1 MGIME
6 RQDLYSSF
14 EMSSILK
21 KVIQHDSLTASE
33 HLTLDTWLK
42 KDEKNRIFFE
52 SLQNEEN
59 LAESIKEQFNTNTH
73 VQYKLVE
80 KKIRQKKKLKILRLA
95 GVAAAFFL
103 AFGTG
108 IWFFTNNTHTTD
120 QPAMIAVSGDILP
133 GSNKATIKL
142 SSGQSI
148 DLNEH
153 EGIHITDSGF
163 TYNDGTSIGNTGH
176 AESATLITPRGGQY
190 QITLSDGT
198 KVWLNANSS
207 LQYPLAFNGKHRE
220 VQLKGEGYFEVAHNA
235 KQPFIVKTDQQQIKV
250 LGTAFNV
257 RAYTEKQY
265 TTLLRGSVA
274 VNLKGST
281 STRMLKPGEQAIVQD
296 YSLSVG
302 KIDVTDFVAWKD
314 GIIAGTSVS
323 LKEILSEIERWYD
336 VDFKYAANF
345 TNSERAYIN
354 INKNEKLSSVLKALE
369 NTYGIRAEIRG
380 KEVIIK

>member
-1 MGIME
+1 ME
-6 RQDLYSSF
+6 RQDIFSSF
-14 EMSSILK
+14 EMSRILK
-21 KVIQHDSLTASE
+21 KVIQQNALTISE
-33 HLTLDTWLK
+33 RLTLDTWLQ
-42 KDEKNRIFFE
+42 KDEKNRNFFE

-59 LAESIKEQFNTNTH
+59 LAESIKEQFKTNTH
-73 VQYKLVE
+73 LQYKLVE

-95 GVAAAFFL
+95 GMAATFVL

-108 IWFFTNNTHTTD
+108 IWFYSNNTHNTD
-120 QPAMIAVSGDILP
+120 QHINVAVEGDILP
-133 GSNKATIKL
+133 GSNKAKIKL

-163 TYNDGTSIGNTGH
+163 MYDDGTSIGKTGH

-235 KQPFIVKTDQQQIKV
+235 KLPFIVKTDQQQIKV

-257 RAYTEKQY
+257 RAYSEKQY
-265 TTLLRGSVA
+265 TTLLRGSVS

-323 LKEILSEIERWYD
+323 LKEIVSEIERWYD
-336 VDFKYAANF
+336 VDFKYTANF

-369 NTYGIRAEIRG
+369 NTYGVKAEIRG

>member
-1 MGIME
+1 ME
-6 RQDLYSSF
+6 KQDIYSSF
-14 EMSSILK
+14 EMSRILK
-21 KVIQHDSLTASE
+21 KVIQQDSLTTSE
-33 HLTLDTWLK
+33 RLTLDTWIQ

-59 LAESIKEQFNTNTH
+59 LAESIKEQFNTNTN

-95 GVAAAFFL
+95 GVAAAFVL

-108 IWFFTNNTHTTD
+108 IWLYTNNTHNTD
-120 QPAMIAVSGDILP
+120 QPTMIAVSGDILP

-142 SSGQSI
+142 STGQSI

-163 TYNDGTSIGNTGH
+163 TYDDGTSIGKTGH

-257 RAYTEKQY
+257 RAYAEKQY

-274 VNLKGST
+274 VNLQGST

-296 YSLSVG
+296 YSLSIG
-302 KIDVTDFVAWKD
+302 EIDVTDFVAWKD

-323 LKEILSEIERWYD
+323 LKDIAGEIERWYD
-336 VDFKYAANF
+336 VDFKYPANF
-345 TNSERAYIN
+345 KNSEKAYIN
-354 INKNEKLSSVLKALE
+354 INKKEKLSSVLKALE
-369 NTYGIRAEIRG
+369 NTYGVKAEIRG
-380 KEVIIK
+380 KEVIIR